1 MIEETQKDKRPTI
14 LIVEDDPV
22 LQKMYTEK
30 FNFEGFNVLNARDG
44 IEALNVA
51 TKNDLDIILL
61 DIMLPRMS
69 GTDFLERYRQSPNGK
84 DTPVLVLTNLA
95 EDEEK
100 QKLLKLGAKGY
111 LIKAMQTPEQVI
123 VSIKKILNIEI

>member
-1 MIEETQKDKRPTI
+1 MASLNQNSKKLKI

-30 FNFEGFNVLNARDG
+30 FSFEGFDVLNARDG
-44 IEALNVA
+44 VEALETAVE
-51 TKNDLDIILL
+51 NDLDIILL

-69 GTDFLERYRQSPNGK
+69 GTDFLERYRQSAKGK
-84 DTPVLVLTNLA
+84 NTPVLVLTNLA

-100 QKLLKLGAKGY
+100 QKLLSLGAKDY
-111 LIKAMQTPEQVI
+111 LIKAMQTPESV
-123 VSIKKILNIEI
+123 VSRIKSILNIET